1 MSCDVPCPGN
11 MATPACLLLL
21 SRGLGGGA
29 PHRLLRGVRMVG
41 AGVHVK
47 LARHLLAAPVSREH
61 AAHRATDDFLGS
73 PGKKLFQSLRPQ
85 ASGLPCVPLVILSLQ
100 L

>member
-11 MATPACLLLL
+11 MATPSCLLLL

-29 PHRLLRGVRMVG
+29 PHWLLRGVRMVG

-47 LARHLLAAPVSREH
+47 LARHLLAEPVSREH
-61 AAHRATDDFLGS
+61 AAHRAADDFLWS
-73 PGKKLFQSLRPQ
+73 PGKKLFQRVRPQ
-85 ASGLPCVPLVILSLQ
+85 ASGIPRVPHVVLRL
-100 L
+100 